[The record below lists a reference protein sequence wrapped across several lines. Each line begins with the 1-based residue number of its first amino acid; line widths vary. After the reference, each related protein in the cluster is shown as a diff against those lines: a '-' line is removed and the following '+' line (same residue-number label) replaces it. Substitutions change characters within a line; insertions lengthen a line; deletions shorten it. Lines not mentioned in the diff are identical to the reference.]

1 MTNLEELETTDPET
15 GQVNAIIE
23 SPKGSRN
30 KFNYEPDRGLFRR
43 GKVLPAGSVFPF
55 DMGFL
60 PSTRGEDG
68 DPLDVLVLMDEPVFP
83 ICLVEAR
90 LIGVIEAEQTERD
103 GQTMRNEPSPPSSS
117 SSCPTTRWPS
127 RSSSRPGA
135 AARTGPGRCWRTG
148 SGGMRGSSG
157 ACSGVAGD
165 RHFWVKNR
173 PPPRPMCC
181 LV

>member
-1 MTNLEELETTDPET
+1 MTTNLEELETLNPET

-23 SPKGSRN
+23 SPRGSRN
-30 KFNYEPDRGLFRR
+30 KLNYEPKRGLFRL

-83 ICLVEAR
+83 GCLVEAR

-103 GQTMRNEPSPPSSS
+103 GQTMRNDRLIAVAAVAQSHKSIEALDHLEDSTVAAIEQFFVSYNTLAGKEFK
-117 SSCPTTRWPS
+117 PTGR
-127 RSSSRPGA
+127 G
-135 AARTGPGRCWRTG
+135 GP
-148 SGGMRGSSG
+148 
-157 ACSGVAGD
+157 D
-165 RHFWVKNR
+165 RAKV
-173 PPPRPMCC
+173 
-181 LV
+181 LVEDGQRRYAEK